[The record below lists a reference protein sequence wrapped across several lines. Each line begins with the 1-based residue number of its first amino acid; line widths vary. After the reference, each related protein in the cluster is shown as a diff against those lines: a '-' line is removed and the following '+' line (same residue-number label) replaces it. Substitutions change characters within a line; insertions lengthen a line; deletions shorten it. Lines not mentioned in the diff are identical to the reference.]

1 MTGLWCYP
9 LGYFDAL
16 KWKEL
21 THRAF
26 VSLTATRQVFRVTDR
41 DTRRFSQREENGM
54 HLEYGIG
61 ATACIQHKQ
70 EKLRQRR
77 RKMKNREPL
86 TSHQADTETNER
98 ELADFL
104 QEAFVCISIP
114 VAVFTFTYI
123 TLQTVIR
130 LFLV

>member
-1 MTGLWCYP
+1 
-9 LGYFDAL
+9 
-16 KWKEL
+16 
-21 THRAF
+21 
-26 VSLTATRQVFRVTDR
+26 
-41 DTRRFSQREENGM
+41 
-54 HLEYGIG
+54 
-61 ATACIQHKQ
+61 
-70 EKLRQRR
+70 
-77 RKMKNREPL
+77 MKNRETL
-86 TSHQADTETNER
+86 TSHQADTETR